1 MDCLLRPR
9 RGAAAFVALEG
20 PWEMAETAEPS
31 FVPPF
36 SIEIDW
42 EIVISDIRT
51 KGAAIGQKGHL
62 ARKHLGPACG
72 YSTDTAKK

>member
-1 MDCLLRPR
+1 
-9 RGAAAFVALEG
+9 
-20 PWEMAETAEPS
+20 MAETAEPP

-62 ARKHLGPACG
+62 ARKHPGSRVRVLDRHGEEVTTVP
-72 YSTDTAKK
+72 KKRPRGA